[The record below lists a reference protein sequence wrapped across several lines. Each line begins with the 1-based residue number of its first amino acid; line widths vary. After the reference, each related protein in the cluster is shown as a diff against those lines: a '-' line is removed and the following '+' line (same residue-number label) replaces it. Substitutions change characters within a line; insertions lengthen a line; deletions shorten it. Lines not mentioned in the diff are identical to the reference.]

1 MSKSI
6 VLFSLILFF
15 VCGAFSAHASS
26 KVSSMGQSVAAAIDR
41 LPEGASKQGLI
52 RYLQIVSPQAYKN
65 DRLVG
70 TGNQGIQDFLAYH
83 FETNDCYAEAAFRF
97 YRDIKQMNTLSER
110 PHLNDVS
117 GEGGFQK
124 KKKGWLWELA
134 LRHTQG
140 NKNKAMAL
148 IGLCGHDD
156 INQGT
161 FHNDR
166 VEAKLRAEGWD
177 DEDLFTFDEHL
188 DEYKLCPLRESDFY
202 LPQSLGSGVDISN
215 SLKSQIALTQAEGRA
230 EILPAKYYHVLG
242 AAFLTCQ
249 MVEAGLRPSLAS
261 SLQELAAR
269 AYRGIRLC
277 AKTADEYATFQ
288 EMLADPTFQ
297 KRPSKVP
304 FDTHIKSLLVR
315 DYLSGACLKDSE
327 SMNCGLLGQIYPF
340 MPEPPQEPSER
351 INQIQKIHYFVDRIV
366 AAGLYGSW
374 YLGGHRMLKSLP
386 CTDEQILGPNPM
398 FAQFLE
404 TMKINI
410 NICGFGLSAEGC
422 KNSRKIIETWKV
434 DFTWTV
440 AQHRVG
446 AQFAAAN
453 CTRSAQ
459 IENSLNH
466 FCTSG
471 K

>member
-1 MSKSI
+1 MFKSI
-6 VLFSLILFF
+6 VLFNLILLF
-15 VCGAFSAHASS
+15 VFGTSSAQASS
-26 KVSSMGQSVAAAIDR
+26 KASSMGQTVAAAVER
-41 LPEGASKQGLI
+41 LPDGPSKQGLI
-52 RYLQIVSPQAYKN
+52 RYLQIVAPQAYKN

-70 TGNQGIQDFLAYH
+70 TGNQGIQEYLAYH

-97 YRDIKQMNTLSER
+97 YRDIKKMNTLSER
-110 PHLNDVS
+110 PRLSDVS
-117 GEGGFQK
+117 GEGAFQQ

-134 LRHTQG
+134 LRHTHG

-161 FHNDR
+161 FQNER
-166 VEAKLRAEGWD
+166 VETKLRSEGWD

-188 DEYKLCPLRESDFY
+188 DGYKLCPLRESDFY
-202 LPQSLGSGVDISN
+202 LPQSLGSGVDISHG
-215 SLKSQIALTQAEGRA
+215 LKNQIASIQADGRA

-261 SLQELAAR
+261 GLQELAAR

-288 EMLADPTFQ
+288 EMLAEPSYQ
-297 KRPSKVP
+297 KRSSKVP

-315 DYLSGACLKDSE
+315 DYFNGACLKETE
-327 SMNCGLLGQIYPF
+327 SMNCSLLGQIFPF
-340 MPEPPQEPSER
+340 IPEPPNAPSER
-351 INQIQKIHYFVDRIV
+351 IRDIQKIHDFVDRMV

-386 CTDEQILGPNPM
+386 CTDEQILGPNPK

-404 TMKINI
+404 TMKIHV

-453 CTRSAQ
+453 CTRSVQ
-459 IENSLNH
+459 RENSLAR
-466 FCTSG
+466 FCAIG
-471 K
+471 E